1 MKVVTKHSRNPYSIR
16 LCLYTKCILLK
27 HKKDTFE
34 MRKRVSINLSEKV
47 IMKIRTL
54 HPFKLVEQWRE
65 IYFF

>member
-1 MKVVTKHSRNPYSIR
+1 
-16 LCLYTKCILLK
+16 
-27 HKKDTFE
+27 

-65 IYFF
+65 IYFFLMEAGSRKNNLKQ